1 MKYHLKKTAVLDNI
15 NQEYKDE
22 QYRSRIQ
29 RWTISIK
36 NTKMNN
42 INQEY
47 EDEFMVLENFNARPL
62 LSKPP
67 PSPPTL
73 GRGNCHSEPG
83 RSRNTFAERSRNT
96 FQNGQQILFITWVRK
111 YFSEMLRNG
120 IYIRLFKNPVT
131 ANQSAVCSARIQ
143 KVPTIPFN
151 FIFIYSLT
159 QYN

>member
-1 MKYHLKKTAVLDNI
+1 
-15 NQEYKDE
+15 
-22 QYRSRIQ
+22 
-29 RWTISIK
+29 
-36 NTKMNN
+36 
-42 INQEY
+42 
-47 EDEFMVLENFNARPL
+47 MVLENFNARPP

-143 KVPTIPFN
+143 RVPTIPFH
-151 FIFIYSLT
+151 FISTASGALGVVPFSDILYIIPGDRFECS
-159 QYN
+159 